1 MFYKMTGSHVL
12 RYRWK
17 TMAFG
22 LCLLVLLM
30 NRSAKASDNELDSGY
45 RNMYNLD
52 FASAHTNFGIWMKS
66 HPEDPLGPVSD
77 AAAFLF
83 SEFDRLGVLDIEL
96 FSDDDRFTNRKR
108 PSADP
113 AVRSAFDS
121 RLQQGEHLADA
132 VLAKA
137 PSNAEALYAKM
148 LIYGLRSDYAALID
162 KSDLT
167 ALRLSEQAAAFAQR
181 ALAVKPDLYDA
192 HLATG
197 AENYILSLKP
207 APVRWFINI
216 TGGATNK
223 KYGISELTLAA
234 QRGHHL
240 APFARLILA
249 VAELRDGHK
258 DQARSLL
265 ASLAQEFPGNTLY
278 RRQLDRIH

>member
-1 MFYKMTGSHVL
+1 MLYGAMGRSL
-12 RYRWK
+12 QRYRWK
-17 TMAFG
+17 AVACG
-22 LCLLVLLM
+22 LCLLVLFM
-30 NRSAKASDNELDSGY
+30 NRSAKASDNKLDDGY

-52 FASAHTNFGIWMKS
+52 FFTAHANFGIWTKS

-77 AAAFLF
+77 AAAHLF

-96 FSDDDRFTNRKR
+96 FSDDDRFTKRKR

-113 AVRSAFDS
+113 AVRSAFND
-121 RLQQGEHLADA
+121 RLQQGERLADA
-132 VLAKA
+132 ALAKN
-137 PSNAEALYAKM
+137 PLNADALYAKT

-162 KSDLT
+162 KRDLT

-181 ALAVKPDLYDA
+181 ALAIKPDLYDA

-197 AENYILSLKP
+197 AENYLLSIKP

-216 TGGATNK
+216 TGGSTDK
-223 KYGISELTLAA
+223 KHGISELTLAA
-234 QRGHHL
+234 QHGHHL

-258 DQARSLL
+258 DQARTLL
-265 ASLAQEFPGNTLY
+265 SSLAQEFPGNTLY

>member
-1 MFYKMTGSHVL
+1 MS
-12 RYRWK
+12 
-17 TMAFG
+17 
-22 LCLLVLLM
+22 
-30 NRSAKASDNELDSGY
+30 RSARASVNELDDGY
-45 RNMYNLD
+45 CNMYNLD
-52 FASAHTNFGIWMKS
+52 FTTAHVNFGVWMKN

-113 AVRSAFDS
+113 QVRSVFNS
-121 RLQQGEHLADA
+121 RLQQGDSLADTA
-132 VLAKA
+132 LTKN
-137 PSNAEALYAKM
+137 PSNADALYAKT

-197 AENYILSLKP
+197 AENYLLSLKP
-207 APVRWFINI
+207 MPVRWFINI
-216 TGGATNK
+216 TGGATDK
-223 KYGISELTLAA
+223 KHGISELTLAA
-234 QRGHHL
+234 QHGHHL

-258 DQARSLL
+258 DQARNLL

-278 RRQLDRIH
+278 RRQLNRIH